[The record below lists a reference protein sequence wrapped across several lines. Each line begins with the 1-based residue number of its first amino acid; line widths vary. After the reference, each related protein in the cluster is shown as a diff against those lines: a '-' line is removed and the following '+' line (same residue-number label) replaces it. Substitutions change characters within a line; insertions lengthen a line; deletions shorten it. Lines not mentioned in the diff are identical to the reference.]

1 MAGFLGLSLPQ
12 IIDSF
17 KLRSLVYALQENQE
31 PLPASHHAHPR
42 PHSVSSPMDHPW
54 TSDALHLPRLAPAA
68 SDLHQQLHLAALE
81 HTLASPITI
90 RGRDDIQS
98 ARHWSETLEP
108 FEHQVRNLVTFC
120 RNAPVMLIADEVGLG
135 KTISAGLVLSELMTR
150 RMVHRALVLAPRIL
164 LPQWKEELRSKFGID
179 AVFESGRNVL
189 WMAEGSAPIVMT
201 TYETMRT
208 HAERIKAAGFDMV
221 IMDEA
226 HKLRNLHG
234 SATPPKLATV
244 IRDALGEGAF
254 RFVLMLTATPIQNRL
269 WDLYSLVDCLSAARR
284 HDNPF
289 GSRERFAAEY
299 IGDEASRALVLR
311 PDKRDEFRR
320 RLGDYMVRTTRRLS
334 GLVFPSRE
342 VALLPCAGG
351 EVEARML
358 RLVRGLGLDGLA
370 AISLAEAMM
379 SSPAALA
386 AQLQTMA
393 ANGTAPAEAAD
404 EARRIAEGSPTG
416 AKMPALLDLVRRL
429 REERGPGYRLVV
441 FTRRR
446 ATQAAIGAVLELEG
460 AKVGFIGGGQGTD
473 AQARTLRAF
482 WSEGHA
488 EGASAD
494 APGNGDAPVNVL
506 VSTDAGAEGINL
518 QIANVVVNYDLPWNP
533 MVVEQRIG
541 RVQRLASR
549 HRHVAVMNLVVAGS
563 IEETVVG
570 RLLGRLQV
578 ISETIGDV
586 EGILEAAGRGD
597 DPEGQFEAGL
607 RDLVLKAL
615 QGQDVAAAT
624 AAMEATIERARAMYA
639 QEKDLVE
646 ENLGHLDAMHHDGPP
661 LPKFEPVRPR
671 MDLREFVRRAFEAEG
686 AIVEA
691 QGERLRVRRPGQPEL
706 LATFD
711 EVDPLLAAGPG
722 GAGAELFAE
731 GRPAFERL
739 VGDWSMRRSH
749 RVRDRS
755 RRPGVDALAAARAW
769 VEAMGVEFVGATEE
783 ERRHD
788 FVGEA
793 TFRATIGVAH
803 DRIQRLV
810 TVQVGEAGARS
821 RRAAGAAQGAGD
833 ASTRD
838 AAGGGEAA
846 PAFDDDLH
854 LPSMAG
860 HDPERIRRTVAAQPD
875 FREFEAFY
883 LRRRD
888 LEARRATS
896 EELRLHVER
905 QFTPQFAAELHA
917 ADGQVFEVVRVRAR
931 FRAAEGGPYEVALQV
946 ADGEVGEAPPKAR
959 CAVSGLE
966 LPTEVLEACAVS
978 GAPALPH
985 LLVRSASSG
994 RRALPERTARCQVT
1008 QRLLLDDEVAACA
1021 VTGRVADLALFET
1034 CAVTGRKALREAMLR
1049 SELSG
1054 RWALPEQTHRCE
1066 ETQAVLLPGESEVCA
1081 RTGLRVRI
1089 DRLARCEVSGALVL
1103 ERLLTTCQ
1111 ESGRRALPD
1120 ALEACEVS
1128 GYRVDPGLLVVC
1140 SQTRKRV
1147 LGRLTEVCPA
1157 CGEPLLRSEAGQ
1169 DSAGRYGHHEHLG
1182 ACAWRQQTYFV
1193 NELGSCAVTG
1203 VSLHKEVMVA
1213 EARVSRAHLNLLV
1226 RRRAG
1231 EKPDK
1236 EMLGVARAAFERAGI
1251 RVQRVWVQTSE
1262 RGEVLAVVGE
1272 QVGFLGMGRVV
1283 GLGFVM
1289 RRGGEVVGRVGR
1301 SKG

>member
-1 MAGFLGLSLPQ
+1 MP
-12 IIDSF
+12 D
-17 KLRSLVYALQENQE
+17 
-31 PLPASHHAHPR
+31 
-42 PHSVSSPMDHPW
+42 PW
-54 TSDALHLPRLAPAA
+54 TSDALQLPRLALAA
-68 SDLHQQLHLAALE
+68 SDLHQQLHLAAIE
-81 HTLASPITI
+81 YALASPITI

-150 RMVHRALVLAPRIL
+150 RMVRRALVLAPRIL

-179 AVFESGRNVL
+179 AVFETGRNVL

-201 TYETMRT
+201 TYETMRN

-234 SATPPKLATV
+234 TATPPKLATV
-244 IRDALGEGAF
+244 VRDALGEGAF

-269 WDLYSLVDCLSAARR
+269 WDLYSLVDCLAAARR

-351 EVEARML
+351 EVETRML
-358 RLVRGLGLDGLA
+358 RLVRGLGVDGLA
-370 AISLAEAMM
+370 QISLAEAMM

-386 AQLQTMA
+386 QQLENMA
-393 ANGTAPAEAAD
+393 ANGTVPPEAAATARGIAEA
-404 EARRIAEGSPTG
+404 SPTG

-446 ATQAAIGAVLELEG
+446 ATQAAIGEALEREG
-460 AKVGFIGGGQGTD
+460 AKVGYIGGGQGAE
-473 AQARTLRAF
+473 AQAGVLRGF
-482 WSEGHA
+482 WRE
-488 EGASAD
+488 D
-494 APGNGDAPVNVL
+494 PGGDAVVNVL

-541 RVQRLASR
+541 RVQRLASP

-597 DPEGQFEAGL
+597 DPEGQFEADL
-607 RDLVLKAL
+607 RNLVLKAL
-615 QGQDVAAAT
+615 QGQDVTAAT
-624 AAMEATIERARAMYA
+624 AAMEETIERARAMYA
-639 QEKDLVE
+639 EEKDLVE

-661 LPKFEPVRPR
+661 LPRFEPVRPR
-671 MDLREFVRRAFEAEG
+671 MDARTFVRRAFEADG
-686 AIVEA
+686 AAVEE
-691 QGERLRVRRPGQPEL
+691 QEERLRIQRPGQAAL

-711 EVDPLLAAGPG
+711 EADPLLAAGPG

-739 VGDWSMRRSH
+739 VGDWSTRRSH

-755 RRPGVDALAAARAW
+755 RRLGTDPRAVARAW
-769 VEAMGVEFVGATEE
+769 VEAMGEGVEFLAATEE

-810 TVQVGEAGARS
+810 SVQVGEAGARA
-821 RRAAGAAQGAGD
+821 R
-833 ASTRD
+833 
-838 AAGGGEAA
+838 EAA

-854 LPSMAG
+854 LPSMLC

-888 LEARRATS
+888 LEARRAKS
-896 EELRLHVER
+896 DELRQHVER

-917 ADGQVFEVVRVRAR
+917 ADGQVFEVVRVRAQ
-931 FRAAEGGPYEVALQV
+931 FRAADGGPYEATLQV
-946 ADGEVGEAPPKAR
+946 ADGEVGQAPPKAR

-966 LPTEVLEACAVS
+966 LPAEVMEACAVS

-994 RRALPERTARCQVT
+994 RRALPERTVRCQVT

-1034 CAVTGRKALREAMLR
+1034 CAVTGRKALRDALLR

-1066 ETQAVLLPGESEVCA
+1066 ETQAVLLPGESDVCA
-1081 RTGLRVRI
+1081 RTGQRVRI

-1103 ERLLTTCQ
+1103 ERLLTACQ

-1120 ALEACEVS
+1120 VLVECEVS
-1128 GYRVDPGLLVVC
+1128 GYRVDPSLLVVC

-1193 NELGSCAVTG
+1193 NELGVCAVTG
-1203 VSLHKEVMVA
+1203 VSLHKEVMVP
-1213 EARVSRAHLNLLV
+1213 EVRVSRAHLSLLA
-1226 RRRAG
+1226 RRRAR
-1231 EKPDK
+1231 EKP
-1236 EMLGVARAAFERAGI
+1236 EQGMLAVVRAAFEGAGI
-1251 RVQRVWVQTSE
+1251 RVQRVWVQPSE

-1272 QVGFLGMGRVV
+1272 QVGFLGIGRVV

-1289 RRGGEVVGRVGR
+1289 RRGGEVMGRVGR
-1301 SKG
+1301 WRG